1 MGLRV
6 VFMGTP
12 EFAVPSL
19 QLLHESR
26 HHVVAVVTVPDKPAG
41 RGMKIQHSPVK
52 AYALDHQLPLL
63 QPEKLKDPDF
73 LSALAAFK
81 ADVFVVVAFRMLPP
95 EVWQMP
101 PMGTVNLHASLLPQ
115 YRGAAPI
122 NWAIINGE
130 KYTGVTTFFIEHQI
144 DTGNIIFSE
153 KIEILP
159 DETAGELHDRLKII
173 GAHLLLKTIDAI
185 DEGTI
190 KPVPQSSLP
199 ADGQLKTAPK
209 IFKET
214 CRIRWE
220 ADPVA
225 VHNLVR
231 GLSPVPGAYSYIVG
245 GNQRLLTKIY
255 QVKPIAESHGLRPGT
270 IVSDGKTFLR
280 VAVSGGF
287 VEVLSLQVEGKKKLP
302 IHEFLK
308 GFKNIEEYCFE
319 P

>member
-26 HHVVAVVTVPDKPAG
+26 HQVVAVVTVPDKPAG
-41 RGMKIQHSPVK
+41 RGMKIQHSSVK
-52 AYALDHQLPLL
+52 AYALEHQLPLL

-101 PMGTVNLHASLLPQ
+101 PKGTVNLHASLLPQ

-173 GAHLLLKTIDAI
+173 GAHLLLNTIDAI
-185 DEGTI
+185 EEGTI

-199 ADGQLKTAPK
+199 AEGQLKIAPK

-245 GNQRLLTKIY
+245 GSQRLLTKIY
-255 QVKPIAESHGLRPGT
+255 QVKPIAEFHGLRPGA

-280 VAVSGGF
+280 VAASGGF

>member
-12 EFAVPSL
+12 EFSVPSL

-26 HHVVAVVTVPDKPAG
+26 HQVVAVVTVPDKPAG

-63 QPEKLKDPDF
+63 QPNKLKDPDF

-245 GNQRLLTKIY
+245 GNQRLLTKIC

>member
-26 HHVVAVVTVPDKPAG
+26 HQVVAVVTVPDKPAG
-41 RGMKIQHSPVK
+41 RGMKIQYSPVK

-63 QPEKLKDPDF
+63 QPEKLKDPSF
-73 LSALAAFK
+73 LSALAAFE
-81 ADVFVVVAFRMLPP
+81 ADMFVVVAFRMLPP

-101 PMGTVNLHASLLPQ
+101 PKGTVNLHASLLPQ

-130 KYTGVTTFFIEHQI
+130 KETGVTTFFIEQQI

-153 KIEILP
+153 KVEIGT
-159 DETAGELHDRLKII
+159 DETAGELHDRLKIV
-173 GAHLLLKTIDAI
+173 GASLLLKTIDAI
-185 DEGTI
+185 EEGTI
-190 KPVPQSSLP
+190 QPVSQNCLL
-199 ADGQLKTAPK
+199 DGVPLKTAPK
-209 IFKET
+209 IYKEN
-214 CRIRWE
+214 CRIDWNSSPIE
-220 ADPVA
+220 

-231 GLSPVPGAYSYIVG
+231 GLNPVPGAFSFLVN
-245 GNQRLLTKIY
+245 GNQRLLTKIF
-255 QVKPIAESHGLRPGT
+255 QVKPIPGLHSLPPGT
-270 IVSDGKTFLR
+270 LVSDGKTYLH
-280 VAVSGGF
+280 VAASGGF
-287 VEVLSLQVEGKKKLP
+287 VDIHTLQLEGKKKLP

-308 GFKNIEEYCFE
+308 GFKNIAEYCFE
-319 P
+319 S

>member
-52 AYALDHQLPLL
+52 AYALDHQLLLL

-95 EVWQMP
+95 EIWQMP

-255 QVKPIAESHGLRPGT
+255 QVKPIAELHGLRPGT
-270 IVSDGKTFLR
+270 IVSNGKTILR
-280 VAVSGGF
+280 VAASGGF

-302 IHEFLK
+302 IPEFLK